1 MPVCLDVTDCGE
13 CVTLECLWA
22 EVGAGNVVCVPAR
35 LPYLLNT
42 NVSRVVETLADCA
55 VSLLSAATSAT
66 TNNSV
71 EAGEIPSCS
80 EGGSV
85 GVFFGGKKLLQLS
98 PP

>member
-1 MPVCLDVTDCGE
+1 MPVCLDVTDCEE

-42 NVSRVVETLADCA
+42 NVSRVVGSLADCA
-55 VSLLSAATSAT
+55 VSLLSAAATAT
-66 TNNSV
+66 TNNS
-71 EAGEIPSCS
+71 GEVGEVPSSS

-85 GVFFGGKKLLQLS
+85 GVFFGGKKLQSSS